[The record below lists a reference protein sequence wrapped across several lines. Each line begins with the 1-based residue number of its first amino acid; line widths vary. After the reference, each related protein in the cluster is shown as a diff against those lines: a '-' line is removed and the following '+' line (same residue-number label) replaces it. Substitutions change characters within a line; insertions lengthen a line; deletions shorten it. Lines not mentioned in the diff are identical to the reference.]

1 MTCKRLL
8 AKLSRCAL
16 ILIFGFTLSGIMVL
30 SDASA
35 DDSLADDSL
44 GEGQGRREARRL
56 CLPERQ
62 HVLFR
67 IPYEGN
73 PYAARGSRVFENRR
87 ECIRFFTE
95 HPTYRIYWV
104 RPCCPPPAQW
114 PPS

>member
-1 MTCKRLL
+1 MTCMRLL
-8 AKLSRCAL
+8 AKSSRCAL
-16 ILIFGFTLSGIMVL
+16 ILIFGFTLSGIMAL

-35 DDSLADDSL
+35 DNSP
-44 GEGQGRREARRL
+44 EGQGRREARRL
-56 CLPERQ
+56 CLPMRQ

-73 PYAARGSRVFENRR
+73 PYGARASRVFENRR

-95 HPTYRIYWV
+95 HPTYLIYWV